1 MGAGGIGGEP
11 VAGGHPAGA
20 IGDSGGIHGGLGGR
34 QVRRG
39 ELNLVDGGHQS
50 HGIADGGGVHIVLHE
65 ALRQNDGADGD
76 ILEAAGHTGVQHQ
89 IRVVEADEQLGAHGG
104 VDLADAAAAGDDM
117 GADLIKGHARLR
129 ADGSAGLVC
138 QQRLYFAGHGVYQ
151 TNGHDGVPP

>member
-1 MGAGGIGGEP
+1 MAVVSTSCCTKPSARTMVPMGTFSKQ
-11 VAGGHPAGA
+11 PATPA
-20 IGDSGGIHGGLGGR
+20 FST
-34 QVRRG
+34 
-39 ELNLVDGGHQS
+39 S
-50 HGIADGGGVHIVLHE
+50 
-65 ALRQNDGADGD
+65 
-76 ILEAAGHTGVQHQ
+76 

-138 QQRLYFAGHGVYQ
+138 QQRLYFTGHGVYQ